1 MSLGKTIKKL
11 VAGVNQKTNYGGV
24 LELPM
29 YGIGYDTRTQYVEGG
44 KSMYDKDKKKDMMY
58 GGMSRKNKMGG
69 GRSMYG
75 HGGKASSGIYEMEAS
90 CNKMAGYNK
99 SAARRK

>member
-44 KSMYDKDKKKDMMY
+44 KSMYDKKGMMY
-58 GGMSRKNKMGG
+58 GGMSRENKMNG
-69 GRSMYG
+69 GRSMYNK
-75 HGGKASSGIYEMEAS
+75 GGYASVQEMEKRCGS
-90 CNKMAGYNK
+90 KTVTQK
-99 SAARRK
+99 VK

>member
-69 GRSMYG
+69 GRSMYNK
-75 HGGKASSGIYEMEAS
+75 GGYASVQDME
-90 CNKMAGYNK
+90 KMCSTK
-99 SAARRK
+99 SPRNSMK